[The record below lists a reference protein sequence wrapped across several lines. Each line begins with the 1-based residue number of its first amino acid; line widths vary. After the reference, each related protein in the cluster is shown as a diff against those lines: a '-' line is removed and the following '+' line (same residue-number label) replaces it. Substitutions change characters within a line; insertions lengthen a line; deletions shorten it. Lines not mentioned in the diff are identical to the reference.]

1 VVLTMRPRCWAMLG
15 VDQVSPARL
24 ELSERSL
31 LVRPHQARIASNI
44 GGNDRG
50 ELEFGLRRSERA

>member
-1 VVLTMRPRCWAMLG
+1 MLG